1 MNYFNFALNYL
12 QKFPGFID
20 FHLAN
25 CFTKNIFEDVWAN
38 CKEELNIAMQ
48 NKFRSINDI
57 NQYIFRY
64 WQLCKGT
71 FTPINLRKRRHFY
84 RLDTA
89 NVDDLCNA
97 IRNRTYKQIV
107 INDSD
112 IDIDEKMKRIVQ
124 IFEQTLPEK
133 SMFEI

>member
-1 MNYFNFALNYL
+1 MGKNVKEF
-12 QKFPGFID
+12 FI
-20 FHLAN
+20 
-25 CFTKNIFEDVWAN
+25 
-38 CKEELNIAMQ
+38 
-48 NKFRSINDI
+48 
-57 NQYIFRY
+57 
-64 WQLCKGT
+64 
-71 FTPINLRKRRHFY
+71 
-84 RLDTA
+84 DTA